1 MALYSTMHWTILSV
15 DGVREFTLV
24 TVLDSNLPRHINEA
38 HGHNKS
44 STGFHGDVY
53 LRVHCEQLA

>member
-1 MALYSTMHWTILSV
+1 MHWTILSV